1 MPVTAIR
8 AYADTSVFGGVFD
21 EEFREASRAF
31 FAQVRAGRFGL
42 VTSALV
48 QEEVASAP
56 PKIRRLFDQML
67 GFAEVTAVDEEAV
80 QLQTAYLEA
89 GIVAHRWAADALH
102 VALATVSGATVVVS
116 WNFAHIVHFDKIPL
130 YNGVNAA
137 AGYRAVAIY
146 SPREVIAYEDEG
158 I

>member
-1 MPVTAIR
+1 
-8 AYADTSVFGGVFD
+8 
-21 EEFREASRAF
+21 
-31 FAQVRAGRFGL
+31 
-42 VTSALV
+42 
-48 QEEVASAP
+48 
-56 PKIRRLFDQML
+56 ML

-80 QLQTAYLEA
+80 QLQAAYLEA
-89 GIVAHRWAADALH
+89 GIVAPRWAADALH

-146 SPREVIAYEDEG
+146 SPREVIAYEDEVL
-158 I
+158 